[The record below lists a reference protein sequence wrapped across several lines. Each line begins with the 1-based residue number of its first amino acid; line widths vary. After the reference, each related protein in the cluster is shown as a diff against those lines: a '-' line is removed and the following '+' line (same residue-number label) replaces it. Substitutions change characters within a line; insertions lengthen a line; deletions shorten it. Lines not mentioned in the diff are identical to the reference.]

1 MKEIIATENAPAAIG
16 PYCQATKVGKLI
28 FTAGQIGFDP
38 TTMKIVE
45 GGVQAQAKQALTNLG
60 AILEAA
66 GSDFD
71 HVLKTT
77 VFMRYMKDY
86 GEVNAI
92 YAEFFSGSVPA
103 RSAVAVSALPAGA
116 LVEIEA
122 VAAVKKVAKVE
133 KVKKVKKEKKSKK
146 KKKD

>member
-16 PYCQATKVGKLI
+16 PYCQATKVGKFI

-38 TTMKIVE
+38 ATMKIVE

-71 HVLKTT
+71 HVMKTT
-77 VFMRYMKDY
+77 VFLRYMNDY
-86 GEVNAI
+86 AEVNEV

-103 RSAVAVSALPAGA
+103 RSAVAVAALPASA

-122 VAAVKKVAKVE
+122 VAIAKKQP
-133 KVKKVKKEKKSKK
+133 KEKKAKKDKK
-146 KKKD
+146 KKKK

>member
-16 PYCQATKVGKLI
+16 PYCQATKVGKFV

-38 TTMKIVE
+38 ETMKIVE
-45 GGVQAQAKQALTNLG
+45 GGVAAQAQQALTNLG

-86 GEVNAI
+86 AEVNAV

-122 VAAVKKVAKVE
+122 VAMVKKAPKAP
-133 KVKKVKKEKKSKK
+133 KVKKEKKAKK
-146 KKKD
+146 KKKQ

>member
-16 PYCQATKVGKLI
+16 PYCQATKVGKFI

-38 TTMKIVE
+38 ATMKIVD
-45 GGVQAQAKQALTNLG
+45 GGVQEQAKQALSNLG

-77 VFMRYMKDY
+77 VFLRYMNDY
-86 GEVNAI
+86 ADVNAI
-92 YAEFFSGSVPA
+92 YAEHFSGSVPA
-103 RSAVAVSALPAGA
+103 RSAVAVAALPAGA

-122 VAAVKKVAKVE
+122 VAVVKQE
-133 KVKKVKKEKKSKK
+133 KKEKKKKKKNKK
-146 KKKD
+146 KKKK